1 MFFLPNNS
9 FFSQENTNKAVIADF
24 FQDSNDKCTTAFAAT
39 AFFNGY
45 AGALAYF
52 IFLKLPRQG
61 VECMHL
67 SCVFST
73 FGSCEHIFSFII
85 LFYFWKYGSWIL
97 S

>member
-61 VECMHL
+61 VEYIHL
-67 SCVFST
+67 SCVFSS
-73 FGSCEHIFSFII
+73 FIVSCVLIFSFII
-85 LFYFWKYGSWIL
+85 LFYFRKFGS
-97 S
+97 